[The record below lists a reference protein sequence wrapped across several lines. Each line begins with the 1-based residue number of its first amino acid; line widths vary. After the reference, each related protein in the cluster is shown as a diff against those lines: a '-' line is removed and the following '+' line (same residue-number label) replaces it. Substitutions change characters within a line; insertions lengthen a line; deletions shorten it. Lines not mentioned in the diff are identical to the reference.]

1 MLRDDTAIRGDG
13 RRMSREHLKKKAR
26 EALKEADGNASL
38 AARLLHGWAL
48 EDEALLLALV
58 KPMLPS
64 LSLLAVQRAAGK
76 GDSYRAGRRKQPVTE
91 KAALQ
96 AVAEALSGKRAPA
109 MTSNRNPATAPAE
122 ASTRHRSAV
131 QFLASAYKPKS

>member
-1 MLRDDTAIRGDG
+1 
-13 RRMSREHLKKKAR
+13 MSREHLKGKAR
-26 EALKEADGNASL
+26 DALKQAEGNASL
-38 AARLLHGWAL
+38 AARLLQGWAL
-48 EDEALLLALV
+48 EDQELLLALV

-76 GDSYRAGRRKQPVTE
+76 DDSYRAGRRRRSQPITE
-91 KAALQ
+91 KAALE
-96 AVAEALSGKRAPA
+96 AVAEALTGKRAPA
-109 MTSNRNPATAPAE
+109 MSSTRNPVTAPSE

>member
-1 MLRDDTAIRGDG
+1 
-13 RRMSREHLKKKAR
+13 MSREHLKKKAQ

-48 EDEALLLALV
+48 EDQELLQALV

-76 GDSYRAGRRKQPVTE
+76 DDGYRASRRRRSPPVTE
-91 KAALQ
+91 KAALE

-109 MTSNRNPATAPAE
+109 MTSTRNPLTAPSE

>member
-1 MLRDDTAIRGDG
+1 MRDAGGQRG
-13 RRMSREHLKKKAR
+13 MSREHLKKKAR
-26 EALKEADGNASL
+26 EALKEAGGNASL

-76 GDSYRAGRRKQPVTE
+76 DDSYRAGRRQRPQPVTE

-109 MTSNRNPATAPAE
+109 MSSNRTPLTAPSE

-131 QFLASAYKPKS
+131 QVLASAYKPKS

>member
-1 MLRDDTAIRGDG
+1 
-13 RRMSREHLKKKAR
+13 MSREHLKKKAQ

-48 EDEALLLALV
+48 EDQELLQALV

-76 GDSYRAGRRKQPVTE
+76 DDGYRASRRRRSPPVTE
-91 KAALQ
+91 KAALE

-109 MTSNRNPATAPAE
+109 TLGSQHAPSQRRAVPGVSLQAE
-122 ASTRHRSAV
+122 KLRDLRLPGRDV
-131 QFLASAYKPKS
+131 PVRF

>member
-1 MLRDDTAIRGDG
+1 
-13 RRMSREHLKKKAR
+13 MSREHLKKKAQ
-26 EALKEADGNASL
+26 EALKEADGSASL

-48 EDEALLLALV
+48 EDQELLQALV

-76 GDSYRAGRRKQPVTE
+76 DDNYRASRRRRSPPVTE
-91 KAALQ
+91 KAALE

-109 MTSNRNPATAPAE
+109 MTSTRNPLTAPSE

>member
-1 MLRDDTAIRGDG
+1 
-13 RRMSREHLKKKAR
+13 MSREHLKKKAQ

-48 EDEALLLALV
+48 EDRELLQALV

-76 GDSYRAGRRKQPVTE
+76 DDGYRASRRRRSPPVTE
-91 KAALQ
+91 KAALE

-109 MTSNRNPATAPAE
+109 MSSTRTPLTAPSE